1 MAFIGKNASGKTS
14 AIDLLDCA
22 YSILSEFRLENKK
35 YSYDGIELEIIFYH
49 DDYIYRYETTL
60 SSDKLGNRAIFKN
73 EKVFRKKYFKTNV
86 KEIYNT
92 DTFEKV
98 QKGLFP
104 LVPSQAFDDSIG
116 DDVLWLPDDTSR
128 LFYILGKKETRA
140 IYFDS
145 YEDGTDTY
153 RLMFNALKNYDIED
167 LDYARQIS
175 DSEKSILSS

>member
-1 MAFIGKNASGKTS
+1 MHCYTIDFVAKSRKYPEDKEYELQEIAPELHVYNTMAFIGKNASGKTS

-22 YSILSEFRLENKK
+22 YSILSDFRLENKK

-92 DTFEKV
+92 DV
-98 QKGLFP
+98 
-104 LVPSQAFDDSIG
+104 
-116 DDVLWLPDDTSR
+116 
-128 LFYILGKKETRA
+128 
-140 IYFDS
+140 
-145 YEDGTDTY
+145 
-153 RLMFNALKNYDIED
+153 
-167 LDYARQIS
+167 
-175 DSEKSILSS
+175 